1 MNLLTKVTILINTFT
16 TLSTKIDNLEKE
28 VKQLKNTNEKL
39 VSIIIGASDYDAMKT
54 NVRLSRNTYA
64 PIKIHH
70 HGDLNHG
77 ITK

>member
-1 MNLLTKVTILINTFT
+1 MNLLTKVTNLINTFT

-54 NVRLSRNTYA
+54 NVRLAKNNLC
-64 PIKIHH
+64 
-70 HGDLNHG
+70 LNKD
-77 ITK
+77 TPPRRR